1 MIFTIAFRELKT
13 LFLSPLAWTVLGVV
27 QVIFALLFF
36 VGVEEILRRQ
46 PQWMAIESA
55 PGVTEMIV
63 PLLFSNAG
71 LILLLVTPMLTM
83 RLIADERRNRTLPL
97 LFSAPVSMVEIVLG
111 KYLGVLLFLLL
122 FVLLVAI
129 MPLSLLAG
137 GRLDFG
143 LLGAG
148 MLGLAL
154 TLASF
159 AAIGLFTSTLTQ
171 NPIVAA
177 IAAFGIS
184 LLFWI
189 IDFSGQG
196 DVRTNLFAYLSL
208 LNHYVTF
215 LRGTFDT
222 TAVAY
227 YVLLIGTFLTLS
239 VRRLDG
245 DRLGG

>member
-1 MIFTIAFRELKT
+1 MIFTIALRELKT

-27 QVIFALLFF
+27 QVILALLFL
-36 VGVEEILRRQ
+36 VGVEAVLRNQ
-46 PQWMAIESA
+46 PQLLAMEGA
-55 PGVTEMIV
+55 PGITEIIV
-63 PLLFSNAG
+63 SQLFPSAG
-71 LILLLVTPMLTM
+71 IVLLLVTPLLTM

-97 LFSAPVSMVEIVLG
+97 LFSAPISMAEIVLG
-111 KYLGVLLFLLL
+111 KYLGILLFLLL
-122 FVLLVAI
+122 FVVLIAL

-137 GRLDFG
+137 GRLDLG
-143 LLGAG
+143 LLAASL
-148 MLGLAL
+148 LGLAL

-159 AAIGLFTSTLTQ
+159 AAIGLFTSTLTH

-189 IDFSGQG
+189 ADFAGQT
-196 DVRTNLFAYLSL
+196 DVRGSALSYLSL
-208 LNHYVTF
+208 LNHYISF

-227 YVLLIGTFLTLS
+227 YVLLVGTFLTLGI
-239 VRRLDG
+239 RRLDA